1 MRIVLIDGKE
11 LARLMIAHGV
21 GVATAAT
28 YEVKK
33 IEPET
38 PTLVTRDRGNV
49 EPKGG

>member
-33 IEPET
+33 VDLDYFIENGE
-38 PTLVTRDRGNV
+38 
-49 EPKGG
+49 